1 VDAGVLEETAVGHK
15 QTSLRASMACA
26 QK

>member
-1 VDAGVLEETAVGHK
+1 VDAGVLEETAVGNK